1 MTAEPGRPATAM
13 QLLERM
19 FDVEMRFLQDPASD
33 PGLLASAFHPDVTI
47 HEPATLPYAGDWSGL
62 AGVAALFRRMRE
74 VWSEVSV
81 EGLWAVRQD
90 DMVHMSCT
98 LSLTARASGATIR
111 QPFAE
116 VLRFEGERLID
127 GTPFYFDTAA
137 ILAAL
142 GK

>member
-1 MTAEPGRPATAM
+1 MNAEAGRPATAM

-19 FDVEMRFLQDPASD
+19 FDVEIRFLQDATSD
-33 PGLLASAFHPDVTI
+33 VGLLASAFHPDVTI
-47 HEPATLPYAGDWSGL
+47 HEPETLPYAGDWTKR
-62 AGVAALFRRMRE
+62 AGVAALFQRMRE
-74 VWSEVSV
+74 VWSQVSV
-81 EGLWAVRQD
+81 EGLRAVRQD
-90 DMVHMSCT
+90 AMAHMYCT
-98 LSLTARASGATIR
+98 ISLTARDNGATIR

-137 ILAAL
+137 IVAAL